1 MSGHLSSPKTV
12 GFLWALTAATL
23 GGTVGVA
30 GKWLLLYQ
38 AGPLPISALRTT
50 LAAAILALALLIFRR
65 SALHLARRDLP
76 FFALYG
82 LVGVAGM
89 YLLYILAV
97 MEIGATLA
105 TALFYTYPI
114 LATLLAALFLGE
126 RLNWRKALPLPIT
139 FLGCLLAVGV
149 GSGEEIAWRPAG
161 IAFALLAAAA
171 FALYPLLARRALAR
185 YSPWTTLF
193 YSLLF
198 GALWLNLLWGTL
210 CPFLPADGRFCGTPP
225 PPNAESSPFWAGL
238 LYLALF
244 ATVGLYLADLQ
255 AIRRLEVRQVGLI
268 GTLEPLI
275 TGFLAYL
282 IFREEFTVLQWAG
295 AALILSGVGWL
306 RWEKR

>member
-1 MSGHLSSPKTV
+1 MSDPLSSSKTA
-12 GFLWALTAATL
+12 GLLWALIAAAL
-23 GGTVGVA
+23 GGTVGIA

-38 AGPLPISALRTT
+38 AGPLPISALRTAI
-50 LAAAILALALLIFRR
+50 AAASLAVALFLFRR
-65 SALHLARRDLP
+65 SALDLDRGDLL

-105 TALFYTYPI
+105 TALFYTYPTA
-114 LATLLAALFLGE
+114 ATLLAALFLKE
-126 RLNWRKALPLPIT
+126 RLTWRKALPLPIT
-139 FLGCLLAVGV
+139 FLGCILAVGV
-149 GSGEEIAWRPAG
+149 GSGGGLEWRPAG
-161 IAFALLAAAA
+161 IAFALLAATA
-171 FALYPLLARRALAR
+171 FALYPLLARRALVR
-185 YSPWTTLF
+185 YSHWTTLF

-210 CPFLPADGRFCGTPP
+210 CPFLSADGRFCGTPP
-225 PPNAESSPFWAGL
+225 PPNGNSSPFWGGL

-244 ATVGLYLADLQ
+244 ATIGLYLADLQ

-275 TGFLAYL
+275 TGLLAYL
-282 IFREEFTVLQWAG
+282 IFREQFTPLQWVG

-306 RWEKR
+306 QWER

>member
-1 MSGHLSSPKTV
+1 MSDHPTPPKTV

-23 GGTVGVA
+23 GGTVGIA

-38 AGPLPISALRTT
+38 AGPLPITALRTAIAAAC
-50 LAAAILALALLIFRR
+50 LAAALFLFRR
-65 SALHLARRDLP
+65 SALPLASGDVP
-76 FFALYG
+76 FFVLYG

-105 TALFYTYPI
+105 TALFYTYPT

-126 RLNWRKALPLPIT
+126 RLNWRKVLPLPVT
-139 FLGCLLAVGV
+139 FLGCILAVGV
-149 GSGEEIAWRPAG
+149 GSGEGVEWRPAG

-185 YSPWTTLF
+185 YSHWTTLF

-198 GALWLNLLWGTL
+198 GALWLNLLWGVL
-210 CPFLPADGRFCGTPP
+210 CPFLPADGRFCGTLPP
-225 PPNAESSPFWAGL
+225 FSGDSFPFWGGL
-238 LYLALF
+238 LYLSLF

-275 TGFLAYL
+275 TGLLAYL
-282 IFREEFTVLQWAG
+282 IFREQFTVLQWLG
-295 AALILSGVGWL
+295 AALILSGVSWL
-306 RWEKR
+306 RWER

>member
-1 MSGHLSSPKTV
+1 MRPHHPLDPV
-12 GFLWALTAATL
+12 GLLWALAAATL
-23 GGTVGVA
+23 GGTVGIA
-30 GKWLLLYQ
+30 AKGLLLYQ
-38 AGPLPISALRTT
+38 AGPLPISALRTAV
-50 LAAAILALALLIFRR
+50 AAFALALALLLFRR
-65 SALHLARRDLP
+65 SALRLEGKDLP
-76 FFALYG
+76 FFVLYG
-82 LVGVAGM
+82 LVGVAAM

-105 TALFYTYPI
+105 TALFYVYPTI
-114 LATLLAALFLGE
+114 ATLLAALFLKE
-126 RLNWRKALPLPIT
+126 RLTWRKALPLPVT
-139 FLGCLLAVGV
+139 FLGCLLAVGI
-149 GSGEEIAWRPAG
+149 GSGERLAWHPAG
-161 IAFALLAAAA
+161 LAAGFLAATA
-171 FALYPLLARRALAR
+171 FALYPLLARRAMAR

-225 PPNAESSPFWAGL
+225 PPSGDRLFWLVL

-275 TGFLAYL
+275 TGLLAYL
-282 IFREEFTVLQWAG
+282 LFRERFTPLQWLG
-295 AALILSGVGWL
+295 AALILSGVAWL
-306 RWEKR
+306 RWEKM

>member
-1 MSGHLSSPKTV
+1 MSNRLSPSKTV

-23 GGTVGVA
+23 GGTVGIA
-30 GKWLLLYQ
+30 GKWLLLYH
-38 AGPLPISALRTT
+38 AGPLPISALRTVI
-50 LAAAILALALLIFRR
+50 AAASLAVVLFLFWR
-65 SALHLARRDLP
+65 SSLRLDRGALP

-89 YLLYILAV
+89 YLFYILAV
-97 MEIGATLA
+97 MEIGAILA
-105 TALFYTYPI
+105 TALFYTYPT

-126 RLNWRKALPLPIT
+126 RLNWRKVLPLPVT

-149 GSGEEIAWRPAG
+149 GSGEGIEWRPAG
-161 IAFALLAAAA
+161 IVFALLAATA
-171 FALYPLLARRALAR
+171 FAFYPLLARQALAR
-185 YSPWTTLF
+185 YSPWTALF

-198 GALWLNLLWGTL
+198 GALWLNFLWGTL

-225 PPNAESSPFWAGL
+225 PLNEGFFPFWGGL

-244 ATVGLYLADLQ
+244 STVGLYLADLQ

-268 GTLEPLI
+268 GTLEPLLAGI
-275 TGFLAYL
+275 LAYL
-282 IFREEFTVLQWAG
+282 IFREPFTVLQWVG

-306 RWEKR
+306 RWER